1 MNWSER
7 AFLTRWQ
14 LALIVLVLFAA
25 VGTSIGVGITAA
37 GASHRAADASRR
49 VVVVQRRQQANRITA
64 IEELC
69 AHDNANARHN
79 VQFLVALH
87 TDPRTLRLGRR
98 IFKQTKDCRAFA
110 LQTVRKPSRP

>member
-1 MNWSER
+1 MDWGER

-14 LALIVLVLFAA
+14 LALIVLLLFAA
-25 VGTSIGVGITAA
+25 VGTSIAVGITAVS
-37 GASHRAADASRR
+37 ASHRVAR
-49 VVVVQRRQQANRITA
+49 VQRVQQTNRITA

-98 IFKQTKDCRAFA
+98 IFKQTRDCRAFA
-110 LQTVRKPSRP
+110 LQTVRRPPRP

>member
-1 MNWSER
+1 MNWSEQ

-14 LALIVLVLFAA
+14 LALIVLLLFAA
-25 VGTSIGVGITAA
+25 VGTSIAVGITAVS
-37 GASHRAADASRR
+37 ASHRVAK
-49 VVVVQRRQQANRITA
+49 VQRVQQSNRVTA

-79 VQFLVALH
+79 VQFLVTLH

-98 IFKQTKDCRAFA
+98 IFKQTTDCHAFA
-110 LQTVRKPSRP
+110 LQTVRKPAKP

>member
-25 VGTSIGVGITAA
+25 VGTSIGVGITAV
-37 GASHRAADASRR
+37 GASHRVAK
-49 VVVVQRRQQANRITA
+49 VQRVQQSNRITA

-69 AHDNANARHN
+69 AHDAAVSRHN
-79 VQFLVALH
+79 IEFLQEIRA
-87 TDPRTLRLGRR
+87 DAKTLRIAHRVFR
-98 IFKQTKDCRAFA
+98 ITQDCHRFA
-110 LQTVRKPSRP
+110 LQTVRRK

>member
-25 VGTSIGVGITAA
+25 VGTSIGVGITAV
-37 GASHRAADASRR
+37 GASHRVAK
-49 VVVVQRRQQANRITA
+49 VQRVQQSNRITA

-79 VQFLVALH
+79 VQFLAALG
-87 TDPRTLRLGRR
+87 TDARALRLGRR
-98 IFKQTKDCRAFA
+98 IFKQTRDCRAFA
-110 LQTVRKPSRP
+110 LQTVRRPSHP